1 MIAET
6 QKLLAC
12 VVLVTCGN
20 VEEAETIAKTIVT
33 ERLAACVNVV
43 GRSEGM
49 QSFFIWDNLL
59 QKENEILLIIKTMP
73 ERLPQLE
80 NRIHELH
87 SYSVPEFIVLPVI
100 LGGQSYMQWIRDSV
114 SQG

>member
-1 MIAET
+1 MVVET

-59 QKENEILLIIKTMP
+59 QKESEILLHFLVKRFIFYLIANLEP
-73 ERLPQLE
+73 EQTFL
-80 NRIHELH
+80 
-87 SYSVPEFIVLPVI
+87 
-100 LGGQSYMQWIRDSV
+100 
-114 SQG
+114 